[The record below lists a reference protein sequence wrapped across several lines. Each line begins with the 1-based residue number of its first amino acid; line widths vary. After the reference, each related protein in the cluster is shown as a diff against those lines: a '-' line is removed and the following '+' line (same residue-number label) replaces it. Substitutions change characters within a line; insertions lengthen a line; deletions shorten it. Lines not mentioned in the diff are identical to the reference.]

1 MRDVALKVRAVVLK
15 LYRFLFA
22 REGFYQINRLLH
34 ECSLSGLGIL
44 NYENSRISGESS
56 FIRRFFRTRQNDIV
70 LDVGANVGGYSKLI
84 LASNPHASVYAF
96 EPHPRTYKALSDNLY
111 GLKVETYNVAAGEC
125 DGALTLYDYEENDG
139 SEHASL
145 YKDTIEYLRHAK
157 AVAHEVKVIN
167 LDNFLQEKNI
177 ERVSLLKIDTEGH
190 ELAVLKGAKHYIS
203 CGKIRAIHFEFNDSN
218 VSSRTYFR
226 DFWDFLPNY
235 TLYRLLPNGMVKIK
249 SYEPIFCEI
258 FAYQNVVAI
267 LNNSHDF
274 SSK

>member
-1 MRDVALKVRAVVLK
+1 VRDFVLK
-15 LYRFLFA
+15 LYRLLFA
-22 REGFYQINRLLH
+22 RECFYRLNRLLH
-34 ECSLSGLGIL
+34 LCSLSGLGVL
-44 NYENSRISGESS
+44 NYENSRVSGEKT
-56 FIRRFFRTRQNDIV
+56 FLREFFKTRHNDIV
-70 LDVGANVGGYSKLI
+70 LDVGANVGDYSRLI
-84 LASNPHASVYAF
+84 LALNPHARVYAF
-96 EPHPRTYKALSDNLY
+96 EPHPRTYKVLANNLD
-111 GLKVETYNVAAGEC
+111 GLMVDAYNVAAGEC
-125 DGALTLYDYEENDG
+125 DGILTLYDYEANDG

-167 LDNFLQEKNI
+167 LDKFLRGKNI
-177 ERVSLLKIDTEGH
+177 ESVSLLKIDTEGH

-203 CGKIRAIHFEFNDSN
+203 SGKIRAIHFEFNDSN

-249 SYEPIFCEI
+249 SYDPIFCEV

-267 LNNSHDF
+267 LNHSNGIRL
-274 SSK
+274 KAGLK